1 MEANEN
7 DDKNSTLASIDDMSE
22 TSEKSLNTKSKRRK
36 IHMSEADCFS
46 YTSSED
52 GGVALSHPKDLT
64 RNSSVDVN
72 SKLQPVHRKRKKQ
85 QCEFNSV
92 DGSFGHNRLGDIPN
106 SQGFVSAKN
115 MYNIAGK
122 SVTGSLSKRT
132 KNSPGKPV
140 LSKKGILANQ
150 SSILSFISSSSSTL
164 SSSTDESNSTCT
176 KFKDLNA
183 DNELVSKPK
192 RTVMYSPIKRLGETG
207 TIYISDTSPSSSPIS
222 SQGSSNSVSIMK
234 DNAVVKQL
242 FEAQKHMD
250 GIPRTKPSK
259 SKSATRSKFI
269 TRKSENTKSEPTVLN
284 SLETDSFDLSGAF
297 NSDLEEAERDKYGLL
312 GSGNYPCGKCGEN
325 YFEQLPPEVLEN
337 IFCQLPMLDLCLN
350 SNRVCLSWNNI
361 IANEKVCTSKL
372 SHNTL

>member
-7 DDKNSTLASIDDMSE
+7 DNKSPTLASFEDLSE
-22 TSEKSLNTKSKRRK
+22 TSEKSLNTTSKRRK

-85 QCEFNSV
+85 QCEFNNV
-92 DGSFGHNRLGDIPN
+92 GGSCGLNRLGDMPN

-140 LSKKGILANQ
+140 LSKKGILTNQ
-150 SSILSFISSSSSTL
+150 SSILSFISSSPSTL

-176 KFKDLNA
+176 NDLNA

-192 RTVMYSPIKRLGETG
+192 RTVMYSPIKRLGATG
-207 TIYISDTSPSSSPIS
+207 TIYISDTSPSSSPVS

-250 GIPRTKPSK
+250 GISKTKPSK

-269 TRKSENTKSEPTVLN
+269 TRKSETMKSEPTVFN

-297 NSDLEEAERDKYGLL
+297 NSDLEEAVPDKYGLL
-312 GSGNYPCGKCGEN
+312 GSGHYPSGKGGEN

-372 SHNTL
+372 SNNAL